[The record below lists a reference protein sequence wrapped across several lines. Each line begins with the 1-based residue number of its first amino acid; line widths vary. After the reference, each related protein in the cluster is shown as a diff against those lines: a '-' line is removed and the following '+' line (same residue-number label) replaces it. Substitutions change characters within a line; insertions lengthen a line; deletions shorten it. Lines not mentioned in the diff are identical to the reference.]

1 MASPYWQCISFIG
14 VLYTLLYAA
23 IFYFILFI
31 FSSFFMGKSE
41 KNEVE
46 NVKNTF
52 SNINDEEQP
61 LLEGNI

>member
-1 MASPYWQCISFIG
+1 
-14 VLYTLLYAA
+14 
-23 IFYFILFI
+23 
-31 FSSFFMGKSE
+31 MGKSE

>member
-1 MASPYWQCISFIG
+1 MKLNPKTFNNTG
-14 VLYTLLYAA
+14 YTLLYAA

-31 FSSFFMGKSE
+31 FYSFYMGKSE